1 MPKVLLTLSIVSLLV
16 MGCRPPSSEPQS
28 KGTKAPETINSDPKP
43 KTEEWPP
50 EKILKDPEGYCK
62 FGIETLASQLQVLN
76 DKKAK
81 TVKSKQELLL
91 SSDALS
97 DNLAEI
103 SNLLE
108 RSKKCYLKAKN
119 ESRWPAKCAGQSY
132 SEDALKT
139 VISKAS
145 NYLEQRRS
153 LAKTYNDAHRKID
166 TRIEKYDEM
175 IEKNRQDYEKLSI
188 NLERIKISQKDDAIE
203 DINQAAVDIA
213 ATSDTLFE
221 EEGVEV
227 NIADLI
233 SDSKESEKTIGSFI
247 K

>member
-1 MPKVLLTLSIVSLLV
+1 MPKVLLTFFIVSLLV
-16 MGCRPPSSEPQS
+16 LGCQPTSSEPQS
-28 KGTKAPETINSDPKP
+28 KSTKAPEAINSDPKP
-43 KTEEWPP
+43 EEWPP
-50 EKILKDPEGYCK
+50 EKILKDPQGYCK

-81 TVKSKQELLL
+81 TAESKQELLL

-119 ESRWPAKCAGQSY
+119 ESRWPAKCAGHSY

-145 NYLEQRRS
+145 KYLEKREL
-153 LAKTYNDAHRKID
+153 LAKTYKDAHRKID

-188 NLERIKISQKDDAIE
+188 NLERIIISQGDNALE
-203 DINQAAVDIA
+203 DINQSVVDFAPITDDLLKEDEVDI
-213 ATSDTLFE
+213 D
-221 EEGVEV
+221 
-227 NIADLI
+227 ILI
-233 SDSKESEKTIGSFI
+233 SDSKKSEKTIDSFI